1 MLQCQRTSI
10 NKQRR
15 LLYLA
20 FDGKEQHCDVEPRH
34 DEEIKNAI
42 LKKGSHQAG
51 HARLALISLELEDED
66 NKANKG
72 NNICNDV
79 RFLNIR
85 ETVDN
90 RYRRAQ
96 FVTCRPTR
104 WHQGR

>member
-66 NKANKG
+66 NKANEGKDVCG
-72 NNICNDV
+72 GIKLLNICEAV
-79 RFLNIR
+79 K
-85 ETVDN
+85 N
-90 RYRRAQ
+90 RYQQA
-96 FVTCRPTR
+96 
-104 WHQGR
+104 